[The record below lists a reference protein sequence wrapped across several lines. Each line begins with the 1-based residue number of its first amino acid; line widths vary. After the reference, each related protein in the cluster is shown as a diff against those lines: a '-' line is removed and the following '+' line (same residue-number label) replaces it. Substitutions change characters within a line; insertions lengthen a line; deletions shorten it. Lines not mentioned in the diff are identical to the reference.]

1 MTAAVVPDPEAVRPE
16 LAPPSSELPETSPA
30 RAPGPPG
37 GTSLQVGV
45 ATLWLSL
52 IVLLPLAAIAWQ
64 AVGGGWQAF
73 WLAVTSHAALESFK
87 VTLTVSVVVT
97 IINLVFGLA
106 TAWVLVRDDF
116 VGKRFVNSVIDLP
129 FALPTIVA
137 GLTLLTLYG
146 PQSPID
152 LNLAYTRKAVILAL
166 LFETMPFVIRSVQP
180 VLLEME
186 RDMEEAAASL
196 GANRFVVF
204 RRIILPTL
212 MPAILSG
219 GTLAFARAIGEYG
232 SVVLLSGNV
241 PFHTEVASVHIK
253 SQIESD
259 YTAGAA
265 ALSLVLLGASLL
277 VLLTMNYLQRRGL
290 RHAR

>member
-1 MTAAVVPDPEAVRPE
+1 VASEAIPAPRRSILGAAHSGV
-16 LAPPSSELPETSPA
+16 
-30 RAPGPPG
+30 APGIAI
-37 GTSLQVGV
+37 TY
-45 ATLWLSL
+45 LSL
-52 IVLLPLAAIAWQ
+52 IVLLPLSALLW
-64 AVGGGWQAF
+64 VSTGYGWDQF
-73 WLAVTSHAALESFK
+73 KEAVTAPDAVAALK
-87 VTLTVSVVVT
+87 LTFGAAFAVVAINGFFGT
-97 IINLVFGLA
+97 IV
-106 TAWVLVRDDF
+106 AWVLVRDDF
-116 VGKRFVNSVIDLP
+116 VGKPFLNAVIDLP

-186 RDMEEAAASL
+186 RDVEEAAASL
-196 GANRFVVF
+196 GANRLTTF

-232 SVVLLSGNV
+232 SVVLLSGNI

>member
-1 MTAAVVPDPEAVRPE
+1 VASEAIPAPRRSILGAA
-16 LAPPSSELPETSPA
+16 PSGV
-30 RAPGPPG
+30 APGIAI
-37 GTSLQVGV
+37 TY
-45 ATLWLSL
+45 LSL
-52 IVLLPLAAIAWQ
+52 IVLLPLSALLW
-64 AVGGGWQAF
+64 VSTGYGWDQF
-73 WLAVTSHAALESFK
+73 KEAVTAPDAVAALK
-87 VTLTVSVVVT
+87 LTFGAAFAVVLINGFFGT
-97 IINLVFGLA
+97 IV
-106 TAWVLVRDDF
+106 AWVLVRDEF
-116 VGKRFVNSVIDLP
+116 VGKRFLNAVIDLP

-196 GANRFVVF
+196 GANRLTTF

-265 ALSLVLLGASLL
+265 ALSLVLLGVSLL
-277 VLLTMNYLQRRGL
+277 VLLTMSYLQRRGL

>member
-1 MTAAVVPDPEAVRPE
+1 MASEAIPAPRRSILGAA
-16 LAPPSSELPETSPA
+16 PSGV
-30 RAPGPPG
+30 APGIAI
-37 GTSLQVGV
+37 TY
-45 ATLWLSL
+45 LSL
-52 IVLLPLAAIAWQ
+52 IVLLPLSALLW
-64 AVGGGWQAF
+64 VSTGYGWDQF
-73 WLAVTSHAALESFK
+73 KEAVTAPDAVAALK
-87 VTLTVSVVVT
+87 LTFGAAFAVVVINGFFGT
-97 IINLVFGLA
+97 IV
-106 TAWVLVRDDF
+106 AWVLVRDEF
-116 VGKRFVNSVIDLP
+116 VGKRFLNAVIDLP

-196 GANRFVVF
+196 GANRLTAF

-212 MPAILSG
+212 MPILSG

-265 ALSLVLLGASLL
+265 ALSLVLLGVSLL
-277 VLLTMNYLQRRGL
+277 VLLTMSYLQRRGL